1 MNDMS
6 PGFLLEEA
14 EPLPGSLNMA
24 IDEWLLSQALRDG
37 WTVLRFYRWSAP
49 TLSLG
54 YFQARRKPT
63 YPAEVENLPRVRRL
77 SGGGAI
83 LHDRELTYSFV
94 VPPRHPLASTP
105 VELYR
110 RMHIAII
117 AGLAEQGISACLRG
131 QEQADRNGAFLCFL
145 RGDQQDVLM
154 GPHKILG
161 SAQRRRKGAILQ
173 HGSLLLESS
182 PHAPDVPGIAELT
195 DTPLDPPALI
205 HYLRNATSFLASDWQ
220 PLDFTDTT
228 WQAEIKNLEPH
239 YSA

>member
-1 MNDMS
+1 MS
-6 PGFLLEEA
+6 
-14 EPLPGSLNMA
+14 GSWNMA
-24 IDEWLLSQALRDG
+24 LDEWLLTRALQDG
-37 WTVLRFYRWSAP
+37 WTVLRFYRWSVP

-54 YFQARRKPT
+54 YFQARQAPEFPT
-63 YPAEVENLPRVRRL
+63 AIQNLPRVRRL

-94 VPPRHPLASTP
+94 VPPGHPLASTP

-110 RMHIAII
+110 RMHTAII

-131 QEQADRNGAFLCFL
+131 AEQADRNGAFLCFL
-145 RGDQQDVLM
+145 RGDQQDVLI

-182 PHAPDVPGIAELT
+182 PHAPNVPGIAELT
-195 DTPLDPPALI
+195 EIPFDPQALI
-205 HYLRNATSFLASDWQ
+205 RYLKGATSFLSPQWEL
-220 PLDFTDTT
+220 LDLAPPV
-228 WQAEIKNLEPH
+228 WQAEIQHLEAG
-239 YSA
+239 YLI